1 MSLPIPPSQTPV
13 SQTPASETLT
23 RQLRLYKWLAALL
36 AAALIIGV
44 GVFLFL
50 RHLGQPV
57 TILVNDKPV
66 ATVRNAAMAN
76 ALIAAAEQ
84 SKVGTAYADE
94 EPVRLQ
100 KVRLVRADS
109 STPQDPDSIAK
120 TKIAQHLTLHVH
132 AYLILVK
139 GRPSI
144 ALPTSE
150 DATQTLQIVK
160 DHWANAP
167 PQTEVVDEKIVEPV
181 EFPKRAV
188 DTRLTRQTPEQ
199 AAPYF
204 WTPPPTKTYVVRR
217 GDLGSRVAYRNHIS
231 LGDLITANPN
241 KDIDRLKPGEI
252 LNVQKMPLLLT
263 VRVRKKLTATEKV
276 YPSVPAAQAGRQIV
290 TYIVTYLNGQETHR
304 EAQSVDILEKPETQ
318 MRL

>member
-1 MSLPIPPSQTPV
+1 MSLPTTPSQTPA
-13 SQTPASETLT
+13 PETLA

-36 AAALIIGV
+36 AAALVLGG
-44 GVFLFL
+44 GVFFFL

-66 ATVRNAAMAN
+66 ATVRNAATAN
-76 ALIAAAEQ
+76 AVIAAAEQ
-84 SKVGTAYADE
+84 SKIGAAYAGQ
-94 EPVRLQ
+94 EPVRMQ
-100 KVRLVRADS
+100 KVRLVRADAAV
-109 STPQDPDSIAK
+109 PQDPDSIAK
-120 TKIAQHLTLHVH
+120 SKIAEHLTLHVH

-167 PQTEVVDEKIVEPV
+167 PQAEVVDEKIVEPV

-204 WTPPPTKTYVVRR
+204 WTPPLAKTYVVRR
-217 GDLGSRVAYRNHIS
+217 GDLGSRVAYRNHLS
-231 LGDLITANPN
+231 LTDLITANPN
-241 KDIDRLKPGEI
+241 KDINRLKPGET

-263 VRVRKKLTATEKV
+263 IRVRKKLTATEKV
-276 YPSVPAAQAGRQIV
+276 FPNVPAAQAGRQNV
-290 TYIVTYLNGQETHR
+290 VYLVTYLNGQETHR
-304 EAQSVDILEKPETQ
+304 EAQSVEILEKPETR
-318 MRL
+318 MSL